1 MTTHRITN
9 SDPEVL
15 RSLYV
20 AGVLTNRRLEQ
31 RRRFHRTTGADLRSR
46 RHPYGRRW
54 DDPRAPRLSLPRQM
68 LRTAIVILALA
79 LVWRAGIALFRIAL
93 DWMGLLPTYHF

>member
-1 MTTHRITN
+1 
-9 SDPEVL
+9 
-15 RSLYV
+15 
-20 AGVLTNRRLEQ
+20 
-31 RRRFHRTTGADLRSR
+31 
-46 RHPYGRRW
+46 
-54 DDPRAPRLSLPRQM
+54 M